1 MKKLLSFVERS
12 WPFLV
17 FLVFTIGIRIF
28 SYSIMQPVVHT
39 DTISYLFIQELDS
52 VRTPGYP
59 LFLEI
64 FFSLNDLFFL
74 TVDYFDLICFA
85 QIFFLGFLNSLLIY
99 KITEALTANRIFSM
113 LMGIIYNFNFFVV
126 SFEYQILTESLSI
139 TLILAGILFYIS
151 IHKAKKSSA
160 VLAGI
165 IFVLLIYTR
174 PGFLLL
180 GFALPVLTFLG
191 FMPRS
196 KEKKFWKDLGP
207 FLVIFLLINILGI
220 GAWSMRNQI
229 KYDYFGMSSLMPFNL
244 RWYTNTL
251 IHKYRPRGD
260 EKLNKIAAVYAEEY
274 EKTASSSVTFYNFQ
288 KRVSEEMGLTETEIS
303 KALLKINIH
312 LIMDYPGEYFE
323 QVPGSMVNYYQQ
335 YSPLWAG
342 GNTKK
347 FILSKNLFSKIF
359 KFFFFIYQKLFT
371 STLFLII
378 LVAAAP
384 IIVLMLTFKN
394 KPVFHGWVIIETFI
408 LYNCIVS
415 VFSTNAGVNNLRY
428 RAPVEPLILLVLYAA
443 IFYLFMRIRES
454 GVFLSRHS
462 S

>member
-1 MKKLLSFVERS
+1 MKKLLSLIQKS
-12 WPFLV
+12 WPFVV
-17 FLVFTIGIRIF
+17 FFVFTIGIRIF

-64 FFSLNDLFFL
+64 FFSLNDLFSL
-74 TVDYFDLICFA
+74 TNNYFKLICFA
-85 QIFFLGFLNSLLIY
+85 QIFFLGLLNSLLIY
-99 KITEALTANRIFSM
+99 KITKSLTANRIFSM
-113 LMGIIYNFNFFVV
+113 LIGIIYNFNFFVV
-126 SFEYQILTESLSI
+126 SFEYQILTETLSI

-151 IHKAKKSSA
+151 IHKAQKRSA
-160 VLAGI
+160 VLAGV

-180 GFALPVLTFLG
+180 CFALPVLTFLG
-191 FMPRS
+191 FLPRS
-196 KEKKFWKDLGP
+196 KEKKFWKGLGP
-207 FLVIFLLINILGI
+207 FLVIFLIINILGI
-220 GAWSMRNQI
+220 GAWSMRNKI

-251 IHKYRPRGD
+251 IHKYKPRDD
-260 EKLNKIAAVYAEEY
+260 EKLSKIAAIYAEEY

-288 KRVSEEMGLTETEIS
+288 KRASEEMGLTETEIS

-312 LIMDYPGEYFE
+312 LIMDYPGEYFQ

-335 YSPLWAG
+335 YSPVWAG
-342 GNTKK
+342 GNTNK
-347 FILSKNLFSKIF
+347 FILSNNLISKIF
-359 KFFFFIYQKLFT
+359 RFFFFFYQKLFT
-371 STLFLII
+371 NTFILIV
-378 LVAAAP
+378 LAAAAP
-384 IIVLMLTFKN
+384 ILVFVLTFKN
-394 KPVFHGWVIIETFI
+394 RQVFHGWLIIETFI

-415 VFSTNAGVNNLRY
+415 VFSTNAGINNLRY
-428 RAPVEPLILLVLYAA
+428 RAPVEPLILLVFYAG
-443 IFYLFMRIRES
+443 IFYLFMRIREF
-454 GVFLSRHS
+454 GFFLFRRS